1 MLSLALSCGINL
13 HHQQIAT
20 QRKGAWQT
28 KRWTERTR
36 KQLIYSNCILHDSQI
51 DSFTE
56 HWWPHEGNTLAAF
69 GSFAVKIYN
78 FQGDWIIVVVLRL
91 LAAAMFAVVNYYIY
105 KATTEHLVSSQR
117 HHLLQPNGKPT
128 DILYMVVGLFGVASL
143 GYAFYCYSG
152 QQREMDV
159 FYWIFPSLYRS
170 SGGCFT
176 DRT

>member
-1 MLSLALSCGINL
+1 M
-13 HHQQIAT
+13 
-20 QRKGAWQT
+20 
-28 KRWTERTR
+28 
-36 KQLIYSNCILHDSQI
+36 
-51 DSFTE
+51 
-56 HWWPHEGNTLAAF
+56 AAF

-78 FQGDWIIVVVLRL
+78 FQGDWIIVGVLRL
-91 LAAAMFAVVNYYIY
+91 LAAAMFSVVNYYIY